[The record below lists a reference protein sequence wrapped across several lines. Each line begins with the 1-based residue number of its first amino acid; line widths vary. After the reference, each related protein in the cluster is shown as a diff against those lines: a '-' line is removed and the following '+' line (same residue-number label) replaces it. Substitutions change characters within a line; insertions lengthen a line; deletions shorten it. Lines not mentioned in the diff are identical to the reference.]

1 MENTV
6 DFTKIW
12 GIIKQNWKLLVL
24 LPIIFLLI
32 SIVYTFF
39 IASPKYV
46 VSAHDLVIAME
57 TDNDMMAPHVQ
68 GNIQMVNTYSEII
81 KHPIILDKV
90 AKEHK

>member
-39 IASPKYV
+39 IASPKYEASTQV
-46 VSAHDLVIAME
+46 LVNE
-57 TDNDMMAPHVQ
+57 KEKDKDMMAQQVQ
-68 GNIQMVNTYSEII
+68 SNIQLVNTYIVKSEL
-81 KHPIILDKV
+81 KYQ
-90 AKEHK
+90 